1 MREELKA
8 ACTEFIK
15 DKEIAKEA
23 FAWDSSYLH
32 PICAGILADKQRSIS
47 SEELKKYK
55 QLIKDKTDVFSSFRG
70 YCIAPMACMLAVS
83 GEADALL
90 NNTLQVYEMLKR
102 KYWSSQYL
110 PLVAMIVVQMAES
123 SNYEYIVEEAGK
135 IYNLMKEVHPFLTSA
150 EDGPFAAML
159 AFAEKSA
166 EEMNDEVEKC
176 YQLLKSKFWS
186 GNAVQSLSQVLA
198 LGERTAEEKCEKLSA
213 LFDDLKERGYKYGTE
228 YELATL
234 GALSILP
241 GDVKIMV
248 EEVIQVTDYLENQKG
263 YGFFGFGKR
272 QRMMH
277 AVMLVS
283 STYVEKDVSR
293 VMNSAAVSGT
303 IAMIAAQQ
311 AALCAT
317 IAATAAASSA
327 SN

>member
-32 PICAGILADKQRSIS
+32 PICAGILTDKQKSIS
-47 SEELKKYK
+47 SDKLKKYK
-55 QLIKDKTDVFSSFRG
+55 QMIKDKTDIFSNFRG

-83 GEADALL
+83 EDANTLL

-198 LGERTAEEKCEKLSA
+198 LGEGTAEEKCEKLSA